1 MKLNAYTLGYAV
13 AGAGWFI
20 AGMVLFGKFV
30 IPYLSH
36 GDLLALGIVL
46 TFSAAVLSAFTA
58 VLYIHGGKDNEIP

>member
-1 MKLNAYTLGYAV
+1 MKLNSYTLGYAV

-20 AGMVLFGKFV
+20 AGMALFGKFV

-58 VLYIHGGKDNEIP
+58 VLYIHVGKDNEIP